1 MEVGDIRPRK
11 TIGLTRREMD
21 MLQSIHLTIPLIG
34 EREKVQERATEDT
47 IVTTSLVKDRTDRG
61 DRDLGHLDIIAKK
74 QTGILKGVET
84 ILASNRVDIVKELP
98 AIPFR

>member
-47 IVTTSLVKDRTDRG
+47 IVTTSLVKVRT
-61 DRDLGHLDIIAKK
+61 KS
-74 QTGILKGVET
+74 E
-84 ILASNRVDIVKELP
+84 
-98 AIPFR
+98 